1 MKKIEIPT
9 NATNGEVMELLFP
22 SYVYSYGITYIQI
35 YVDEKHHKKNN
46 YLVRYSKK
54 WWDRPYNQKEE

>member
-22 SYVYSYGITYIQI
+22 FYVYSYGVPYIYI
-35 YVDEKHHKKNN
+35 YADEKHYKKSK
-46 YLVRYSKK
+46 YLVRYSNK
-54 WWDRPYNQKEE
+54 WWNRPYNQKEE